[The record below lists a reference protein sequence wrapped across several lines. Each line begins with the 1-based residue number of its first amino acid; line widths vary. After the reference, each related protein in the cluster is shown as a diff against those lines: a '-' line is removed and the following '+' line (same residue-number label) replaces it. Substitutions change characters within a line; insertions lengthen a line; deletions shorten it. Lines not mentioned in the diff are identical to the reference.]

1 VLIVIH
7 MGPGPGGS
15 SQGKDDVLREIDGV
29 TRALKVAMLQME
41 GAVDMIRS
49 ELRATKVQDDQ
60 KPGRVET
67 SWNPELGGEIVVD
80 EFEGDESSVPLI
92 GTPTAKVSIL
102 NILDQLPSHERS
114 EAGFTSE
121 VFHDLLVRLEKELE
135 ELRGKIESA
144 VIWVK
149 HLKEKTDTGFVLKSK

>member
-1 VLIVIH
+1 VLILVA
-7 MGPGPGGS
+7 MNPGSGS
-15 SQGKDDVLREIDGV
+15 GSGGKDNVLREIDGV

-49 ELRATKVQDDQ
+49 ELRATRAQDNQ
-60 KPGRVET
+60 GEGRSQT
-67 SWNPELGGEIVVD
+67 SWNSELGGEMVVD
-80 EFEGDESSVPLI
+80 DFEEEDDTGPRI

-121 VFHDLLVRLEKELE
+121 VFHDLLVRLEKELA

-144 VIWVK
+144 VTWVR